1 MSDNNNT
8 NLDDEN
14 IPRKRSP
21 NRLMVDEAEKDDN
34 SIVCMSPAKFEELQ
48 LFKGDAVT
56 IKVYFNLNFF
66 INREKEEKVQS
77 VLHYLMKHVM
87 MQKLK

>member
-1 MSDNNNT
+1 MSDNNNN

-56 IKVYFNLNFF
+56 IKVYFNLKFF
-66 INREKEEKVQS
+66 LLIGKKRKKYS
-77 VLHYLMKHVM
+77 LYCIT
-87 MQKLK
+87 